1 LPDGSQLR
9 SNERLAVGHNTWQA
23 KQASNKYVDNLQATG
38 SGCPA
43 FFLLPTQAQQLQQLQ

>member
-43 FFLLPTQAQQLQQLQ
+43 FFLLPTQAQQLQ